1 MFHHF
6 VRWLLNSPTDSPTMA
21 KTKTKEATLVAETT
35 ALIDNAFTVDEAS
48 WGTWRSY
55 DSEGKGLVTSLTEEA
70 CINATRSYLKWKQ
83 DGFTE
88 NASSYDGVVGGK
100 L

>member
-1 MFHHF
+1 
-6 VRWLLNSPTDSPTMA
+6 MA
-21 KTKTKEATLVAETT
+21 KTKSTKEAKLDTEHTTL
-35 ALIDNAFTVDEAS
+35 LDGAFTVDKAS

-55 DSEGKGLVTSLTEEA
+55 DAEGKGLVTSLTEEA
-70 CINATRSYLKWKQ
+70 CVNATRSYLKWQQ

-88 NASSYDGVVGGK
+88 GSTSYTGEVGGK

>member
-1 MFHHF
+1 M
-6 VRWLLNSPTDSPTMA
+6 P
-21 KTKTKEATLVAETT
+21 KTKIKEAAPVAETT
-35 ALIDNAFTVDEAS
+35 SLIDDAFTVDKAR

-55 DSEGKGLVTSLTEEA
+55 DPEGRGLVTSLTEES

-88 NASSYDGVVGGK
+88 GASSYTGSVDGK

>member
-1 MFHHF
+1 
-6 VRWLLNSPTDSPTMA
+6 MA
-21 KTKTKEATLVAETT
+21 KTKTKEAAPVAETT
-35 ALIDNAFTVDEAS
+35 VLIDGAFTVDKAR

-55 DSEGKGLVTSLTEEA
+55 DQEGKGLITSLTEEA
-70 CINATRSYLKWKQ
+70 CVNATRFYLKAQQ

-88 NASSYDGVVGGK
+88 SASSYDGVVGGK

>member
-1 MFHHF
+1 
-6 VRWLLNSPTDSPTMA
+6 MA
-21 KTKTKEATLVAETT
+21 KTKTKEAALVAEAT
-35 ALIDNAFTVDEAS
+35 ALIDGAFTVDKAR

-55 DSEGKGLVTSLTEEA
+55 DHEGKGLVTSLTEEA
-70 CINATRSYLKWKQ
+70 CINATRSYLKWEQ

-88 NASSYDGVVGGK
+88 DTSSYEGTVGGK

>member
-1 MFHHF
+1 
-6 VRWLLNSPTDSPTMA
+6 MA
-21 KTKTKEATLVAETT
+21 KTKTNEAAPVAETT
-35 ALIDNAFTVDEAS
+35 VFIDGAFTVDKTS

-55 DSEGKGLVTSLTEEA
+55 DHEGKALVTSLTEEA
-70 CINATRSYLKWKQ
+70 CVNATRSYLKLQQ

>member
-1 MFHHF
+1 
-6 VRWLLNSPTDSPTMA
+6 MA
-21 KTKTKEATLVAETT
+21 KTKTKGAAPVAETT
-35 ALIDNAFTVDEAS
+35 VLIDGAFTVDKAR

-55 DSEGKGLVTSLTEEA
+55 DQEGKGLITSLTEEA
-70 CINATRSYLKWKQ
+70 CVNATRFYLKAQQ

>member
-1 MFHHF
+1 M
-6 VRWLLNSPTDSPTMA
+6 RWLKNLQTDSLKMA
-21 KTKTKEATLVAETT
+21 KTKTKEAAPLAETT
-35 ALIDNAFTVDEAS
+35 TLIDNAFTVDKAS

-55 DSEGKGLVTSLTEEA
+55 DPEGKGLVTSLTEEA
-70 CINATRSYLKWKQ
+70 CINATRCYLKWRQ

-88 NASSYDGVVGGK
+88 GSTSYTGEVGGK

>member
-1 MFHHF
+1 
-6 VRWLLNSPTDSPTMA
+6 MA
-21 KTKTKEATLVAETT
+21 KTKTKESTLVAETT
-35 ALIDNAFTVDEAS
+35 ALIDGAFTVDKAS

-55 DSEGKGLVTSLTEEA
+55 DAEGKGLVTSLAEEA
-70 CINATRSYLKWKQ
+70 CVNATRSYLKWKQ

-88 NASSYDGVVGGK
+88 SASSYEGTVGGR